1 MTADHGEGRME
12 HDEMT
17 HAFLAYETCL
27 RVPLIFQG
35 PEIVQGRRIADRVG
49 TVDIVPTIL
58 DLLGFAVPAH
68 VQGRSL
74 APLLLSESSE
84 LAPTPY
90 YSESLSPRLTHG
102 FGELRVLYR
111 GGYKYIHGPRPE
123 LFDLERDPLEL
134 RDLSAENSDLREQM
148 KTGLESIIATHSRPE
163 DAASAAHQVDDDTR
177 RRLEAL
183 GYISM
188 TGDELPSS
196 VAEVL
201 SEAGAPPQD
210 RVGDINLAS
219 QLRRQL
225 AAGSYRLARKTA
237 LRLLEPVPDHDFYR
251 GQLARALLGLGRLDE
266 AALVV
271 DTSSRISGANL
282 DPFLDVAEALF
293 DGDRRPRG
301 LEMAQRLTSAETT
314 VEGLLL
320 VARMQSDEG
329 HAGVDATLAE
339 ALELDP
345 EHPGA
350 RREMARRWTETGEH
364 AEAEKLLLAL
374 LAERP
379 LDLDTNLVY
388 ADLLEKDGRVDEVI
402 VRLERMERIHPRAC
416 DVRLRR
422 LELLVGEDRR
432 PEASTALEAFE
443 KHCRDPELRSKAA
456 KLLEKGLS
464 W

>member
-1 MTADHGEGRME
+1 ME

-27 RVPLIFQG
+27 RVPLIIRG
-35 PEIVQGRRIADRVG
+35 PELVSGLRIANRVG

-58 DLLGFAVPAH
+58 DILGFAIPSQ

-74 APLLLSESSE
+74 APILRGEMNELSPAS
-84 LAPTPY
+84 Y
-90 YSESLSPRLTHG
+90 YAESLSPRLTHG

-111 GGYKYIHGPRPE
+111 EGFKYIHGPRPE
-123 LFDLERDPLEL
+123 LFDVERDPLEL
-134 RDLSAENSDLREQM
+134 HDLAAQDSELRVQM
-148 KTGLESIIATHSRPE
+148 KTELETFVATHSRPE
-163 DAASAAHQVDDDTR
+163 DAAGAAHEVDDDTR

-188 TGDELPSS
+188 TGDEAPSS

-219 QLRRQL
+219 LLRRQL
-225 AAGSYRLARKTA
+225 ANGSFRLARQTA

-251 GQLARALLGLGRLDE
+251 GQLARALLGLGEIDE

-271 DTSSRISGANL
+271 DTTDRFSSANL
-282 DPFLDVAEALF
+282 GPFLAVAKALF
-293 DGDRRPRG
+293 DNDQRQRG
-301 LEMAQRLTSAETT
+301 MEMAQRLTAADPT
-314 VEGLLL
+314 VEGLLI
-320 VARMQSDEG
+320 VAGMQIEEG
-329 HAGVDATLAE
+329 DSGLDTTLAH

-350 RREMARRWTETGEH
+350 RREQARRWIETGDRGA
-364 AEAEKLLLAL
+364 AEEMLLAL

-379 LDLDTNLVY
+379 LDLETNLVY
-388 ADLLEKDGRVDEVI
+388 ADLLEEDGRVAEVLA
-402 VRLERMERIHPRAC
+402 RLERMERVHPRAC
-416 DVRLRR
+416 GVRLRR
-422 LELLVGEDRR
+422 LELLIGVDQRA
-432 PEASTALEAFE
+432 EASAALEELE
-443 KHCRDPELRSKAA
+443 KHCRDPELRLQAA
-456 KLLEKGLS
+456 NLLEEAQ
-464 W
+464 